1 MAPNILG
8 NTIVVAD
15 AQIEAAKSSTTT
27 TTTTVVRQNS
37 SKSMENDSSKHD
49 TYNEINN
56 NQKSKNNS
64 SDYRMQIVWLNV
76 ILMCYLHASALYG
89 LFLVF
94 TKAKLATNLFG
105 KTFIC
110 ICAIHTIYKIK

>member
-8 NTIVVAD
+8 NTILVAAD
-15 AQIEAAKSSTTT
+15 AQLEAAKSN
-27 TTTTVVRQNS
+27 VIVRGS
-37 SKSMENDSSKHD
+37 SNNNSSKHD

-64 SDYRMQIVWLNV
+64 SDYRMQIVWINV
-76 ILMCYLHASALYG
+76 ILMCYLHISALYG
-89 LFLVF
+89 LYLVF

-105 KTFIC
+105 KKIVV
-110 ICAIHTIYKIK
+110 CATYSIFTK